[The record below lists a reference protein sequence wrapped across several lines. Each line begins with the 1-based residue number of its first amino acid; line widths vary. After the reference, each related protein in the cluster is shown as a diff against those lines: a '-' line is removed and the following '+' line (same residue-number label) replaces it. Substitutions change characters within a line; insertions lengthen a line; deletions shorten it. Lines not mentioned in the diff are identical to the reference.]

1 MRKAR
6 SKGKR
11 KVSPHAI
18 TDGLWRELER
28 GWQLTPQHK
37 MLVAA
42 GRQAWAR
49 WRQLQRLVDKQ
60 GVAIP
65 GRYKGTPRMN
75 PLLAAEARA
84 RESLVKILAYLDLG
98 EADESDA

>member
-1 MRKAR
+1 MRKGK

-11 KVSPHAI
+11 RVPPDAI
-18 TDGLWRELER
+18 TDRLWRELEM
-28 GWQLTPQHK
+28 GWELTPQHK

-42 GRQAWAR
+42 GRQAWVR
-49 WRQLQRLVDKQ
+49 WQQVKRLVDKQ

-65 GRYKGTPRMN
+65 GRYKGMPRMN

-98 EADESDA
+98 EADEQDA